1 MTRGSTMG
9 SVGMSQA
16 AGPSRRGL
24 TLIEMLVVVSIL
36 GLFVCWVTLNLSGA
50 LRRQVFRATAHEFVS
65 ALQTAIT
72 AASES
77 DRRYEVIVDLPEQ
90 TFLLRQITTPDLSEV
105 LEEEIVMQGAFDHTC
120 RALYVEFDDGQST
133 RQDRAKFR
141 AGHAGWQYGGKIV
154 LLDEDDHPHTV
165 LVHRLGHKIDL
176 LDGDVELPMPQDQQ
190 AMAF

>member
-1 MTRGSTMG
+1 
-9 SVGMSQA
+9 
-16 AGPSRRGL
+16 L
-24 TLIEMLVVVSIL
+24 TLIEMVVVVSIL
-36 GLFVCWVTLNLSGA
+36 GLFVCWVTLSLSGA
-50 LRRQVFRATAHEFVS
+50 LRRQVFKATAHEFVA

-90 TFLLRQITTPDLSEV
+90 TYLLREITTPDLAEV
-105 LEEEIVMQGAFDHTC
+105 LEEEIVAQGTFDHTC
-120 RALYVEFDDGQST
+120 RAVYVEFDDGQST
-133 RQDRAKFR
+133 QQDRAKFR

-165 LVHRLGHKIDL
+165 LVHRLNRKIDL